1 MNDTEVALLEQTIT
15 ALRDGER
22 VSETAWSYARRV
34 VDWSRGA
41 VPKDQWHTLQQDVAA
56 YGRQV
61 EAVRE
66 GQPGWSTQE
75 TDRRVSALLFKTLN
89 GDTYG
94 MLRDLVS
101 LLLEAYRDARV
112 ATAR

>member
-1 MNDTEVALLEQTIT
+1 MNDVELALLEQTIT
-15 ALRDGER
+15 ALRDGDR
-22 VSETAWSYARRV
+22 VSDTAWSYARRV
-34 VDWSRGA
+34 VDWSRGV

-61 EAVRE
+61 EMVRE
-66 GQPGWSTQE
+66 GDPEWSTRD

-94 MLRDLVS
+94 MLRDLVG

>member
-1 MNDTEVALLEQTIT
+1 MNDTEVALLEQTTT
-15 ALRDGER
+15 ALHEGGR

-34 VDWSRGA
+34 VDWSRGV

-66 GQPGWSTQE
+66 GQPEWSTRD

-94 MLRDLVS
+94 MLRDLVG

>member
-1 MNDTEVALLEQTIT
+1 MNDTELALLEQTVT
-15 ALRDGER
+15 ALRDGGR

-34 VDWSRGA
+34 ADWSRGV

-61 EAVRE
+61 EAMRE
-66 GQPGWSTQE
+66 GQPEWSTHD

-94 MLRDLVS
+94 MLQDLIR
-101 LLLEAYRDARV
+101 LLLEAYQDVRV
-112 ATAR
+112 TR